1 MSERTRAADDAGE
14 GLGVRAAVDQGCV
27 VGNIPS
33 VASGSKPTSRSDLD
47 RAGADGGGAAVGIV
61 AAEREC
67 AGGVLSEHAG
77 AADDARERL
86 SIGAAVD
93 QGGIVGN
100 IPSVA
105 SGSKP
110 ASWSDLKCAGVDGR
124 CAVVGVATIQ
134 HPSANPTLHQGG
146 KIA

>member
-27 VGNIPS
+27 
-33 VASGSKPTSRSDLD
+33 
-47 RAGADGGGAAVGIV
+47 
-61 AAEREC
+61 
-67 AGGVLSEHAG
+67 
-77 AADDARERL
+77 
-86 SIGAAVD
+86 
-93 QGGIVGN
+93 VGN